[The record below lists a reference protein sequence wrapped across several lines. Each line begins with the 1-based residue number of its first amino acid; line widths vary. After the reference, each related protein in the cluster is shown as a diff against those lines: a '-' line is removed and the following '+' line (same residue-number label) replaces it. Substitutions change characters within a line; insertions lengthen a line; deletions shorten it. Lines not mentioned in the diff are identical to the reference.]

1 MKIIETANGQQ
12 QVVGVSECELRETS
26 DGLIW
31 APCLS
36 ARDYAEICEIA
47 PHDTQAPARAAMS
60 TEEYV
65 ASLDDREIQ
74 AQATYAAY
82 LSEKIADGE
91 ALQAFLSTQGGG
103 MHVRS

>member
-36 ARDYAEICEIA
+36 ARDYAEICEAA
-47 PHDTQAPARAAMS
+47 PHNAGAPDRAVMS

-65 ASLDDREIQ
+65 ASLDDNEIQ
-74 AQATYAAY
+74 AQATYAEY

-91 ALQAFLSTQGGG
+91 ALQAFLSQREGGIY
-103 MHVRS
+103 VRS